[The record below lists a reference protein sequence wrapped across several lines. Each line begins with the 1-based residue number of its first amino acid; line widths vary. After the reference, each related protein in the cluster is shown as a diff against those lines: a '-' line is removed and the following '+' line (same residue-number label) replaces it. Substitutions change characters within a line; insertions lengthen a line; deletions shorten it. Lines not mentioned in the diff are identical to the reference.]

1 MFYNHGYHLRHIP
14 SHVVL
19 AAIVSR
25 EFNKL
30 IMQLHVQANFEILN
44 KSDLV
49 LQWFFLWLFLYG
61 ILYLT

>member
-1 MFYNHGYHLRHIP
+1 MFYNHGYHLRRIP
-14 SHVVL
+14 SHVAL

-30 IMQLHVQANFEILN
+30 IMQLHVQANCEILN

-49 LQWFFLWLFLYG
+49 
-61 ILYLT
+61 